1 MAGVPLR
8 HEGNIDVATAS
19 PRPGEDL
26 PGQPLREIFLSE
38 SYIPLPITT
47 EPLTLNVDGGGRA
60 CYEIGLGLR
69 AGQPKKEGGRIMTI
83 VAISREMGS
92 GGYEIGAAVAKALN
106 FEYVNRQ
113 ILLEAAHAHGVPE
126 ATLVDVVERRPSLWE
141 RFDAERRRYLTFLEA
156 AYYAFAERGNLVTAS
171 RSGPFFVRDVRHAL
185 KVRIMAPVEVRV
197 RRVMAQERLDQKAAT
212 AKVRAYDREMS
223 GRIDYLFGVDWTQPE
238 NYDLVINTSGR
249 CLGIL
254 HGPLGG
260 GGPPPAVPAHAG
272 VATEGPRPQPGGAG
286 PRRHRHGPGD
296 PAPQC
301 RGHRP
306 GGPRGADGHRFSPA
320 VLEAAADVAK
330 RVPGVASVSCETVE
344 IPRVY
349 PGPIM

>member
-1 MAGVPLR
+1 
-8 HEGNIDVATAS
+8 
-19 PRPGEDL
+19 
-26 PGQPLREIFLSE
+26 
-38 SYIPLPITT
+38 
-47 EPLTLNVDGGGRA
+47 
-60 CYEIGLGLR
+60 
-69 AGQPKKEGGRIMTI
+69 MTI

-197 RRVMAQERLDQKAAT
+197 RRVMAQARLEEKAAT
-212 AKVRAYDREMS
+212 AKVRAYDREMA
-223 GRIDYLFGVDWTQPE
+223 GRIDYLFGVDWTRPE
-238 NYDLVINTSGR
+238 NYDLVINTRDDAWEFYTDLLVAAARHPRYQPTPESRQKVRDLRLAAQVRAALATDPGTQNVTIEVTAQAGR
-249 CLGIL
+249 VVLT
-254 HGPLGG
+254 
-260 GGPPPAVPAHAG
+260 G
-272 VATEGPRPQPGGAG
+272 VV
-286 PRRHRHGPGD
+286 
-296 PAPQC
+296 
-301 RGHRP
+301 
-306 GGPRGADGHRFSPA
+306 FSPA
-320 VLEAAADVAK
+320 VLEAAADIAK
-330 RVPGVASVSCETVE
+330 RVPGVASVSCDAAE
-344 IPRVY
+344 IPQGY

>member
-1 MAGVPLR
+1 
-8 HEGNIDVATAS
+8 
-19 PRPGEDL
+19 
-26 PGQPLREIFLSE
+26 
-38 SYIPLPITT
+38 
-47 EPLTLNVDGGGRA
+47 
-60 CYEIGLGLR
+60 
-69 AGQPKKEGGRIMTI
+69 MTI

-141 RFDAERRRYLTFLEA
+141 RFDAERRRYLIFLEA

-171 RSGPFFVRDVRHAL
+171 RSGPFFVRDVPHAL

-197 RRVMAQERLDQKAAT
+197 RRVMAHDQLDQKAAT

-223 GRIDYLFGVDWTQPE
+223 GRIDYLFGVDWTRPE
-238 NYDLVINTSGR
+238 NYDLVLNTQDDAWDYYTDLLVAAARHPWYRPTPASLQKVRDLSLAAQVRAAIATDPGTRRLNVEVAADAGR
-249 CLGIL
+249 VVLTGI
-254 HGPLGG
+254 
-260 GGPPPAVPAHAG
+260 V
-272 VATEGPRPQPGGAG
+272 
-286 PRRHRHGPGD
+286 
-296 PAPQC
+296 
-301 RGHRP
+301 
-306 GGPRGADGHRFSPA
+306 FSPA
-320 VLEAAADVAK
+320 VLDAAADVAK
-330 RVPGVASVSCETVE
+330 RVPGVVSVSCETVE

>member
-1 MAGVPLR
+1 
-8 HEGNIDVATAS
+8 
-19 PRPGEDL
+19 
-26 PGQPLREIFLSE
+26 
-38 SYIPLPITT
+38 
-47 EPLTLNVDGGGRA
+47 
-60 CYEIGLGLR
+60 
-69 AGQPKKEGGRIMTI
+69 MTI

-113 ILLEAAHAHGVPE
+113 ILLAAAHAHGVPE

-238 NYDLVINTSGR
+238 NYDLVINTTDDAWEFYTDLLVAAARHPRYGPTPESRQKVRDLSLAAQVRAALATDPGTQRLNVEVTSHEGR
-249 CLGIL
+249 VVLTGI
-254 HGPLGG
+254 
-260 GGPPPAVPAHAG
+260 V
-272 VATEGPRPQPGGAG
+272 
-286 PRRHRHGPGD
+286 
-296 PAPQC
+296 
-301 RGHRP
+301 
-306 GGPRGADGHRFSPA
+306 FSPA

-330 RVPGVASVSCETVE
+330 RVPGVATVSCETVE